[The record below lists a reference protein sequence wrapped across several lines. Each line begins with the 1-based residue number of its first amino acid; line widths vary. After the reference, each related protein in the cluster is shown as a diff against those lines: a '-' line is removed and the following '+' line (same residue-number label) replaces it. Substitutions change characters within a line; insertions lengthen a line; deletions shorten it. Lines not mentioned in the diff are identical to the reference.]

1 MDYDIGHQFSW
12 YRGDAIRSN
21 MSDNID
27 IYYCKST
34 NYRAFKINRNI
45 IGEKNLDYTG
55 DYSFLKGGYGIYF
68 LYKIE
73 QTSKGQTLHIYVG
86 KAEDRNNPHGM
97 DRLVEHITND
107 EKLGMKYHNKWNK
120 ALYITVKEDKDNPE
134 FTSGIVTALE
144 SQFIQMFKGLDETM
158 KLAKD
163 TKTNIICYNSKIGGK
178 SNESIANYK
187 TSIYAI
193 IALLCHSGIGIIPDK
208 AFKKFDDEVRA
219 KEFEYKIEEINQLK
233 TELATRIKD
242 IASTN
247 IDKSVEDNAEYL
259 KFKVADRFKKALDL
273 YRDLG
278 VAIINDRVYSE
289 QELLSLEKSS
299 NVLTREDIAKDMFD
313 LVSSKYD
320 IEDKTYLIYYS
331 KDGIFAKVI
340 MDKLAESIQNRTR
353 HEQMKALRNLVGSQ
367 LFIIAP
373 TAECY
378 NLSMKTVLSRYSDIM
393 ANIDSGW
400 ALDIDNLILPNIIKI
415 NNMNNLIKTL
425 DGRMFI
431 REQIEKEFKTVKFD
445 VVIGNPP
452 YNNDLYLDFVTLG
465 DRLAKE
471 ATCMITPA
479 KWQAKGGE
487 KNEAFRKNIVP
498 RMSDIVYYK
507 DTKDVFDI
515 GEPGGISIILADK
528 QEHPIKMIES
538 KCIRNKTLESD
549 WEEHDETTLTL
560 LPRKILNVIGK
571 VGQLGDGFKQ
581 SLYVKNTDHGEISID
596 GQLGFK
602 RFTYTSEQE
611 RGEALNQAG
620 YVEVMQGDKVVGYKS
635 IKSLFTT
642 ANLDKWKC
650 IQSCMPVQG
659 SSDPFNKDTGK
670 ALGSNLIMVIK
681 PYQVPKGSFQ
691 ILKYFDSE
699 NSAESFRSYINSK
712 TMSFMQFFGLCGAT
726 MTKEFFRF
734 IPDPKDWS
742 CVYVD
747 APHPGVTPDKHGKY
761 EYNGKTYCSLYYKYN
776 LTQDEINIIESVIK
790 ERK

>member
-21 MSDNID
+21 MSDDID

-233 TELATRIKD
+233 TELATKIKD
-242 IASTN
+242 IASAN

-320 IEDKTYLIYYS
+320 IEDKKYLIYYS

-340 MDKLAESIQNRTR
+340 MDKLAERIQNRTR
-353 HEQMKALRNLVGSQ
+353 HEQMKSLRNLVGNQ

-415 NNMNNLIKTL
+415 NNMNTLIKTL

-452 YNNDLYLDFVTLG
+452 YNNDIYLDFVTLG
-465 DRLAKE
+465 DQLAKE

-498 RMSDIVYYK
+498 RMSDIVYYPNSQ
-507 DTKDVFDI
+507 DVFDI
-515 GEPGGISIILADK
+515 VSVGGITYFIASNEGVSSTNLSVRSTDNRSFHGNHDIILNLETVRNTYYSLKLEQIVA
-528 QEHPIKMIES
+528 
-538 KCIRNKTLESD
+538 KCIHEKRL
-549 WEEHDETTLTL
+549 
-560 LPRKILNVIGK
+560 
-571 VGQLGDGFKQ
+571 
-581 SLYVKNTDHGEISID
+581 GEII
-596 GQLGFK
+596 F
-602 RFTYTSEQE
+602 RSEHS
-611 RGEALNQAG
+611 GSYMAYGSHLVDDKYYSNCIGG
-620 YVEVMQGDKVVGYKS
+620 YILTPIRVS
-635 IKSLFTT
+635 ARS
-642 ANLDKWKC
+642 
-650 IQSCMPVQG
+650 
-659 SSDPFNKDTGK
+659 DTGQNMYELFAGDESECLSFK
-670 ALGSNLIMVIK
+670 SYVDTKFTRFLVALGLCASSTRNFETWRFVPAPDAFDHIFTNEEL
-681 PYQVPKGSFQ
+681 YQ
-691 ILKYFDSE
+691 
-699 NSAESFRSYINSK
+699 
-712 TMSFMQFFGLCGAT
+712 
-726 MTKEFFRF
+726 
-734 IPDPKDWS
+734 
-742 CVYVD
+742 
-747 APHPGVTPDKHGKY
+747 
-761 EYNGKTYCSLYYKYN
+761 KYN
-776 LTQDEINIIESVIK
+776 LTPEEIAIIESVIK

>member
-21 MSDNID
+21 MSDDID

-55 DYSFLKGGYGIYF
+55 DYSLLKGGYGIYF

-233 TELATRIKD
+233 TELSIKIKD
-242 IASTN
+242 IASAN
-247 IDKSVEDNAEYL
+247 IDKSVEDSSEYL

-278 VAIINDRVYSE
+278 VPIINDRVYSE

-299 NVLTREDIAKDMFD
+299 TVLTREDIAKDMFD

-353 HEQMKALRNLVGSQ
+353 HEQMKALRNLVGNQ
-367 LFIIAP
+367 LFILAP

-415 NNMNNLIKTL
+415 NNMNTLIKTL

-452 YNNDLYLDFVTLG
+452 YNNDIYLDFVATG
-465 DRLAKE
+465 DQLAKE

-498 RMSDIVYYK
+498 RMSDIVFYPNEK
-507 DTKDVFDI
+507 EVFDI
-515 GEPGGISIILADK
+515 ILQGGVTYFVVEKDSHATKAITTIYNNEIRTSSVTDWNPMFGFNIS
-528 QEHPIKMIES
+528 EIELS
-538 KCIRNKTLESD
+538 
-549 WEEHDETTLTL
+549 
-560 LPRKILNVIGK
+560 ILNK
-571 VGQLGDGFKQ
+571 VSISNKLLN
-581 SLYVKNTDHGEISID
+581 SKNTFIPTKGYFISVDADDRNFENYID
-596 GQLGFK
+596 
-602 RFTYTSEQE
+602 E
-611 RGEALNQAG
+611 
-620 YVEVMQGDKVVGYKS
+620 
-635 IKSLFTT
+635 
-642 ANLDKWKC
+642 
-650 IQSCMPVQG
+650 
-659 SSDPFNKDTGK
+659 
-670 ALGSNLIMVIK
+670 GSNI
-681 PYQVPKGSFQ
+681 F
-691 ILKYFDSE
+691 
-699 NSAESFRSYINSK
+699 
-712 TMSFMQFFGLCGAT
+712 
-726 MTKEFFRF
+726 
-734 IPDPKDWS
+734 
-742 CVYVD
+742 YVD
-747 APHPGVTPDKHGKY
+747 AKQSIPISPINIKNLEDVASFKILASGWASNGATFKYKMLKPNEVCGRKYINIFIGSEDECRSAVSYYSCKLIWWLVHRFFNVSKLNTYSFSFVPDPGKFDHIFTDA
-761 EYNGKTYCSLYYKYN
+761 ELYQKYN
-776 LTQDEINIIESVIK
+776 LTPEEIAIIESVIK

>member
-21 MSDNID
+21 MSDYID

-55 DYSFLKGGYGIYF
+55 DYSLLKGGYGIYF

-233 TELATRIKD
+233 TELATKIKD
-242 IASTN
+242 IASAN

-313 LVSSKYD
+313 LVSSKCD

-331 KDGIFAKVI
+331 KDGIFAKVV
-340 MDKLAESIQNRTR
+340 MDKLAERIQNRTR
-353 HEQMKALRNLVGSQ
+353 HEQMRTMRNLVGNQ
-367 LFIIAP
+367 LFILAP

-415 NNMNNLIKTL
+415 NNMNTLIKTL

-452 YNNDLYLDFVTLG
+452 YNNDIYLDFVTLG
-465 DRLAKE
+465 DQLAKE

-487 KNEAFRKNIVP
+487 KNEQFRKNIVP
-498 RMSDIVYYK
+498 RMSDIVYYP
-507 DTKDVFDI
+507 DCSDVFDI
-515 GEPGGISIILADK
+515 TSWGGISYFLIDKDVHNEVNMTTKCQNNMVKSDCTKVNVSNSNDICLLQKAHSII
-528 QEHPIKMIES
+528 IKT
-538 KCIRNKTLESD
+538 NKG
-549 WEEHDETTLTL
+549 
-560 LPRKILNVIGK
+560 RKFIPNTNKLSYSVIL
-571 VGQLGDGFKQ
+571 
-581 SLYVKNTDHGEISID
+581 KNTFSGS
-596 GQLGFK
+596 
-602 RFTYTSEQE
+602 
-611 RGEALNQAG
+611 
-620 YVEVMQGDKVVGYKS
+620 
-635 IKSLFTT
+635 
-642 ANLDKWKC
+642 
-650 IQSCMPVQG
+650 G
-659 SSDPFNKDTGK
+659 SSPWK
-670 ALGSNLIMVIK
+670 LGVHILSPLEYRGSESLLLANDIRLYYCSTIEECKSVIS
-681 PYQVPKGSFQ
+681 YFHSRIIRFLMLLSLHGQHIFSQ
-691 ILKYFDSE
+691 I
-699 NSAESFRSYINSK
+699 N
-712 TMSFMQFFGLCGAT
+712 
-726 MTKEFFRF
+726 MTVFRF
-734 IPDPKDWS
+734 VPAPDAFD
-742 CVYVD
+742 
-747 APHPGVTPDKHGKY
+747 HIFTDK
-761 EYNGKTYCSLYYKYN
+761 ELYDKYN
-776 LTQDEINIIESVIK
+776 LTPEEISIIESVIK